1 MQMSMADKL
10 ALLRIQSGFSKED
23 LSLRLEIPE
32 NVITDWETGA
42 ATPDIAV
49 LPQLARAFGIS
60 VDDLLSKDAVVRPNV
75 KPMQAEVQTQVNS
88 QPVQPN
94 FQQAQPN
101 FQQTQPNFQQA
112 QPNFQQAQ
120 PNFQQAQP
128 NFQQAQPNFQQAQ
141 PNFQQAQPNFQQQAN
156 YQQNAQ
162 KTKKA
167 SFLHAAAEKAD
178 RFASSARQPAT
189 ARLMFIF
196 PFPLLIV
203 AVYVFCGTV
212 LHLWHPTWI
221 MFLLIPCYY
230 MIAAACRTVTKK
242 GFLFLMPVPI
252 VVVMLFLMTGF
263 GLHIWHPTW
272 ILFLLI
278 PLYYWFVAFF
288 IKSGK
293 RG

>member
-75 KPMQAEVQTQVNS
+75 KPMQTEVQTQVNS
-88 QPVQPN
+88 QPV
-94 FQQAQPN
+94 QPN

-112 QPNFQQAQ
+112 QPNFR
-120 PNFQQAQP
+120 
-128 NFQQAQPNFQQAQ
+128 QAQPNFQQAQ

-203 AVYVFCGTV
+203 AVYVVCGTV
-212 LHLWHPTWI
+212 LHLWHPTWL